1 MKKIL
6 SPLLLLGLLATQ
18 TRAQTHDAPKSLDD
32 TMNYVEI
39 SDHLTTSGQIIYD
52 HIGDIKTGGH
62 EVVINL
68 AVADQKRNGEEGFR
82 IIQEGMTYVH
92 IPVSWSEPSLR
103 DLKLFFDVMDANRDR
118 KVFVH
123 CFANMR
129 VSVFVYLYRT
139 LRQGISHEEAWKD
152 VLKVWDP
159 NSQAQ
164 WTAFIEKAKVGE

>member
-6 SPLLLLGLLATQ
+6 SPLLLLSLVSISALAQ
-18 TRAQTHDAPKSLDD
+18 SHEAPKTLGD

-39 SDHLTTSGQIIYD
+39 SDQLTTSGQIIYD
-52 HIGDIKTGGH
+52 HIRDIKAGGH
-62 EVVINL
+62 DIVINL
-68 AVADQKRNGEEGFR
+68 AGADQKRNGEEGFR

-92 IPVSWSEPSLR
+92 IPVSWSEPSQR
-103 DLKLFFDVMDANRDR
+103 DLKLFFDVMEANQDR

-139 LRQGISHEEAWKD
+139 LQQGISHDEAWKD

-159 NSQAQ
+159 NSQPQ
-164 WTAFIEKAKVGE
+164 WTAFIEKAKTGQ